1 MNSPSIQSG
10 NMSMNSLN
18 TSSHNAERIQA
29 LAEKLNQIQVSKTV
43 SIDYVRTYYYYSWV
57 FKTTSYQSLRKSTNH

>member
-1 MNSPSIQSG
+1 MNSPSIHSG

-29 LAEKLNQIQVSKTV
+29 LADKLNQIQVS
-43 SIDYVRTYYYYSWV
+43 
-57 FKTTSYQSLRKSTNH
+57 

>member
-1 MNSPSIQSG
+1 MNSPSIHSG

-29 LAEKLNQIQVSKTV
+29 LCSYDKSDLSDRSLAAAEVLT
-43 SIDYVRTYYYYSWV
+43 D
-57 FKTTSYQSLRKSTNH
+57 